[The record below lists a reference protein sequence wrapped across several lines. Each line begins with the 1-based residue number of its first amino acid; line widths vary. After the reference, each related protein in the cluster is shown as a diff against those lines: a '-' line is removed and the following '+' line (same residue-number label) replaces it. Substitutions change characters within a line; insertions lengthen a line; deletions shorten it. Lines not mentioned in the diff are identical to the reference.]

1 MIDKVTKPIQK
12 EIQIFDK
19 RYKEVLSTDVQL
31 LLKISNYI
39 LKNSGKRIRPIL
51 LLLVSKLLG
60 EINDKTYSSCMLIE
74 LLHTATLIHD
84 DVIDDAS
91 FRRGKFSLNNLWKNK
106 IAVLAGDFLLSK
118 GLSLGLKDNDIN
130 ILIHTSK
137 AVEKIS
143 EGEIFQIQKSRDL
156 DLNEK
161 DYYNIISRKTGSLFA
176 CCFQLAAV
184 SNGIHS
190 KKKMESLYNM
200 GLKFGMIFQIKDDI
214 LDYSSSDITGKIMGN
229 DLKESKINLPL
240 LLAIKNFSFL
250 ERQKVFYI
258 LKKNKKK
265 KEDIYYLIDLVK
277 KKNGIS
283 LSEIKMYNLK
293 KELINDLAIFSN
305 SVYKT
310 ALIDLTQLI
319 IDRKK

>member
-1 MIDKVTKPIQK
+1 MIEKVTKPIQK
-12 EIQIFDK
+12 EIEIFDK
-19 RYKEVLSTDVQL
+19 RYKEALSTDVKL

-39 LKNSGKRIRPIL
+39 LKNTGKRIRPIL

-60 EINDKTYSSCMLIE
+60 EINEKTYSSCILIE
-74 LLHTATLIHD
+74 LLHNATLIHD

-91 FRRGKFSLNNLWKNK
+91 FRRGKFSINNLWKNK

-130 ILIHTSK
+130 ILAHTSK

-250 ERQKVFYI
+250 EKQKVFYI
-258 LKKNKKK
+258 LKKKQKK
-265 KEDIYYLIDLVK
+265 KEDIYYVNKLVK
-277 KKNGIS
+277 KKNGIG
-283 LSEIKMYNLK
+283 LSKIKMHDLK
-293 KELINDLAIFSN
+293 KELLNDLAIFSN

>member
-1 MIDKVTKPIQK
+1 MIEKVTKPIQK
-12 EIQIFDK
+12 ELETFDK
-19 RYKEVLSTDVQL
+19 RYKEALSTDVKL

-39 LKNSGKRIRPIL
+39 LKNTGKRIRPIL

-60 EINDKTYSSCMLIE
+60 EINEKTYSSCILIE

-84 DVIDDAS
+84 DVIDDAG
-91 FRRGKFSLNNLWKNK
+91 FRRGKFSINNLWKNK

-118 GLSLGLKDNDIN
+118 GLSFGLKDNDIN
-130 ILIHTSK
+130 ILAHTSK

-184 SNGIHS
+184 SNGVHS
-190 KKKMESLYNM
+190 NKKMESLYNM

-214 LDYSSSDITGKIMGN
+214 LDYSSSHITGKIMGN

-258 LKKNKKK
+258 LKKKQKK
-265 KEDIYYLIDLVK
+265 KEDIYYVNNLVK
-277 KKNGIS
+277 KKNGIR
-283 LSEIKMYNLK
+283 LSEMKMYSLK
-293 KELINDLAIFSN
+293 KELINDLTIFSN

>member
-1 MIDKVTKPIQK
+1 MIEKVTKPIKK
-12 EIQIFDK
+12 EIEIFDK
-19 RYKEVLSTDVQL
+19 RYKEALSTDVKL

-39 LKNSGKRIRPIL
+39 LKNTGKRIRPIL

-60 EINDKTYSSCMLIE
+60 EINEKTYSSCILIE

-91 FRRGKFSLNNLWKNK
+91 FRRGKFSINNLWKNK

-130 ILIHTSK
+130 ILLHTSK

-184 SNGIHS
+184 SNGIYS
-190 KKKMESLYNM
+190 KKKMDSLYNM

-258 LKKNKKK
+258 LKKKQKK
-265 KEDIYYLIDLVK
+265 KEDIYYVNNLVK
-277 KKNGIS
+277 KKKGIA
-283 LSEIKMYNLK
+283 LSEIKMYSLK
-293 KELINDLAIFSN
+293 KELINDLAIFPN
-305 SVYKT
+305 SVNKT
-310 ALIDLTQLI
+310 ALIDLIQLT

>member
-1 MIDKVTKPIQK
+1 MIEKVTKPIQK
-12 EIQIFDK
+12 ELEIFDK
-19 RYKEVLSTDVQL
+19 RYKVALSTDVKL

-39 LKNSGKRIRPIL
+39 LKNTGKRIRPIL

-60 EINDKTYSSCMLIE
+60 EINEKTYSSCILIE

-91 FRRGKFSLNNLWKNK
+91 FRRGKFSINNLWKNK

-130 ILIHTSK
+130 ILAYTSK

-240 LLAIKNFSFL
+240 LLAIKKGPF
-250 ERQKVFYI
+250 
-258 LKKNKKK
+258 
-265 KEDIYYLIDLVK
+265 
-277 KKNGIS
+277 
-283 LSEIKMYNLK
+283 
-293 KELINDLAIFSN
+293 
-305 SVYKT
+305 
-310 ALIDLTQLI
+310 
-319 IDRKK
+319 

>member
-1 MIDKVTKPIQK
+1 MIEKVTKPIQK

-91 FRRGKFSLNNLWKNK
+91 FRRGKFSINNLWKNK
-106 IAVLAGDFLLSK
+106 IAVLTGDFLLSK

-161 DYYNIISRKTGSLFA
+161 DYYNIIRRKTGSLFA

-214 LDYSSSDITGKIMGN
+214 LDYSSSDITGKIIGN

-258 LKKNKKK
+258 LKKNQKK
-265 KEDIYYLIDLVK
+265 KEDIYYVNDLVK

-283 LSEIKMYNLK
+283 LSEIKMHNLK
-293 KELINDLAIFSN
+293 KELVNDLAIFSN

>member
-1 MIDKVTKPIQK
+1 MIEKVTKPIQK
-12 EIQIFDK
+12 ELEIFDK
-19 RYKEVLSTDVQL
+19 RYKVALSTDVKL

-39 LKNSGKRIRPIL
+39 LKNTGKRIRPIL

-60 EINDKTYSSCMLIE
+60 EINEKTYSSCILIE

-91 FRRGKFSLNNLWKNK
+91 FRRGKFSINNLWKNK

-130 ILIHTSK
+130 ILAYTSK

-250 ERQKVFYI
+250 ERQKVYYI
-258 LKKNKKK
+258 LKKKQKK
-265 KEDIYYLIDLVK
+265 KEDIYYVNNLVK

-283 LSEIKMYNLK
+283 LSEMKMYSLK
-293 KELINDLAIFSN
+293 KELINDLTIFSD

-310 ALIDLTQLI
+310 ALIQLTQLI

>member
-1 MIDKVTKPIQK
+1 MIEKVTKPIKK
-12 EIQIFDK
+12 EIEIFDK
-19 RYKEVLSTDVQL
+19 RYKEALSTDVKL

-39 LKNSGKRIRPIL
+39 LKNTGKRIRPIL

-60 EINDKTYSSCMLIE
+60 EINEKTYSSCILIE

-91 FRRGKFSLNNLWKNK
+91 FRRGKFSINNLWKNK

-130 ILIHTSK
+130 ILAHTSK

-258 LKKNKKK
+258 LKKKQKK
-265 KEDIYYLIDLVK
+265 KEDIYYVNNLVK
-277 KKNGIS
+277 KKKGIA

-293 KELINDLAIFSN
+293 KELVNDLAIFPN
-305 SVYKT
+305 SVNKT
-310 ALIDLTQLI
+310 ALIDLIQLI

>member
-1 MIDKVTKPIQK
+1 MIEKVTKPIQK
-12 EIQIFDK
+12 ELEIFDK
-19 RYKEVLSTDVQL
+19 RYKVALSTDVKL

-39 LKNSGKRIRPIL
+39 LKNTGKRIRPIL

-60 EINDKTYSSCMLIE
+60 EINEKTYSSCILIE

-91 FRRGKFSLNNLWKNK
+91 FRRGKFSINNLWKNK

-130 ILIHTSK
+130 ILAYTSK

-214 LDYSSSDITGKIMGN
+214 LDYSTSDITGKIMGN

-250 ERQKVFYI
+250 ERQKVYYI
-258 LKKNKKK
+258 LKKKQKK
-265 KEDIYYLIDLVK
+265 KEDIYYVNNLVK

-283 LSEIKMYNLK
+283 LSEMKMYSLK
-293 KELINDLAIFSN
+293 KELINDLTIFSD

-310 ALIDLTQLI
+310 ALIQLTQLI

>member
-1 MIDKVTKPIQK
+1 MIEKVTKPIKK
-12 EIQIFDK
+12 EIEIFDK
-19 RYKEVLSTDVQL
+19 RYKEALSTDVKL

-39 LKNSGKRIRPIL
+39 LKNTGKRIRPIL

-60 EINDKTYSSCMLIE
+60 EINEKTYSSCILIE

-91 FRRGKFSLNNLWKNK
+91 FRRGKFSINNLWKNK

-118 GLSLGLKDNDIN
+118 GLSLGLKDKDIN
-130 ILIHTSK
+130 ILFHTSK

-190 KKKMESLYNM
+190 KKKMDSLYNM

-250 ERQKVFYI
+250 ERKKVFYI
-258 LKKNKKK
+258 LKKKQKK
-265 KEDIYYLIDLVK
+265 KEDIYYVNNLVK
-277 KKNGIS
+277 KKKGIA

-293 KELINDLAIFSN
+293 KELVNDLAIFPN
-305 SVYKT
+305 SVNKT
-310 ALIDLTQLI
+310 ALIDLIQLI

>member
-1 MIDKVTKPIQK
+1 MIEKVTKPIQK
-12 EIQIFDK
+12 ELEIFDK
-19 RYKEVLSTDVQL
+19 RYKVALSTDVKL

-39 LKNSGKRIRPIL
+39 LKNTGKRIRPIL

-60 EINDKTYSSCMLIE
+60 EINEKTYSSCILIE

-91 FRRGKFSLNNLWKNK
+91 FRRGKFSINNLWKNK

-130 ILIHTSK
+130 ILAYTSK

-250 ERQKVFYI
+250 QRQKVYYI
-258 LKKNKKK
+258 LKKKQKK
-265 KEDIYYLIDLVK
+265 KEDIYYVNNLVK

-283 LSEIKMYNLK
+283 LSEMKMYSLK
-293 KELINDLAIFSN
+293 KELINDLTIFSD

-310 ALIDLTQLI
+310 ALIQLTQLI

>member
-1 MIDKVTKPIQK
+1 MIEKVTKPIQK
-12 EIQIFDK
+12 ELEIFDK
-19 RYKEVLSTDVQL
+19 RYKVALSTDVKL

-39 LKNSGKRIRPIL
+39 LKNTGKRIRPIL

-60 EINDKTYSSCMLIE
+60 EINEKTYSSCILIE

-91 FRRGKFSLNNLWKNK
+91 FRRGKFSINNLWKNK

-130 ILIHTSK
+130 ILAYTSK

-250 ERQKVFYI
+250 ERQKVYYI
-258 LKKNKKK
+258 LKKKQKK
-265 KEDIYYLIDLVK
+265 KEDIYYVNNLVK

-283 LSEIKMYNLK
+283 LSEMKMYSLK
-293 KELINDLAIFSN
+293 KELINDLTIFSD
-305 SVYKT
+305 SVYKI
-310 ALIDLTQLI
+310 ALIQLTQLI

>member
-1 MIDKVTKPIQK
+1 MIENVTKPIKK
-12 EIQIFDK
+12 EIEIFDK
-19 RYKEVLSTDVQL
+19 RYKEALSTDVKL

-39 LKNSGKRIRPIL
+39 LKNTGKRIRPIL

-60 EINDKTYSSCMLIE
+60 EINEKTYSSCILIE

-91 FRRGKFSLNNLWKNK
+91 FRRGKFSINNLWKNK
-106 IAVLAGDFLLSK
+106 IAVLVGDFLLSK
-118 GLSLGLKDNDIN
+118 GLSLGLKDKDIN
-130 ILIHTSK
+130 ILFHTSK

-190 KKKMESLYNM
+190 KKKMDSLYNM

-258 LKKNKKK
+258 LKKKQKK
-265 KEDIYYLIDLVK
+265 KEDIYYVNNLVK
-277 KKNGIS
+277 KKKGIA

-293 KELINDLAIFSN
+293 KELVNDLAIFPN
-305 SVYKT
+305 SVNKT
-310 ALIDLTQLI
+310 ALIDLIQLI

>member
-1 MIDKVTKPIQK
+1 MIEKVTKPIQK
-12 EIQIFDK
+12 ELEIFNK
-19 RYKEVLSTDVQL
+19 RYKVALSTDVKL

-39 LKNSGKRIRPIL
+39 LKNTGKRIRPIL

-60 EINDKTYSSCMLIE
+60 EINEKTYSSCILIE

-91 FRRGKFSLNNLWKNK
+91 FRRGKFSINNLWKNK

-130 ILIHTSK
+130 ILAYTSK

-250 ERQKVFYI
+250 ERQKVYYI
-258 LKKNKKK
+258 LKKKQKK
-265 KEDIYYLIDLVK
+265 KEDIYYVNNLVK

-283 LSEIKMYNLK
+283 LSEMKMYSLK
-293 KELINDLAIFSN
+293 KELINDLTIFSD

-310 ALIDLTQLI
+310 ALIQLTQLI

>member
-1 MIDKVTKPIQK
+1 
-12 EIQIFDK
+12 
-19 RYKEVLSTDVQL
+19 
-31 LLKISNYI
+31 
-39 LKNSGKRIRPIL
+39 
-51 LLLVSKLLG
+51 
-60 EINDKTYSSCMLIE
+60 
-74 LLHTATLIHD
+74 
-84 DVIDDAS
+84 
-91 FRRGKFSLNNLWKNK
+91 
-106 IAVLAGDFLLSK
+106 LAY
-118 GLSLGLKDNDIN
+118 
-130 ILIHTSK
+130 TSK

-258 LKKNKKK
+258 LKKKQKK
-265 KEDIYYLIDLVK
+265 KEDIYYVNNLVK
-277 KKNGIS
+277 KKKGIA

-293 KELINDLAIFSN
+293 KELVNDLAIFPN
-305 SVYKT
+305 SVNKT
-310 ALIDLTQLI
+310 ALIDLIQLI

>member
-1 MIDKVTKPIQK
+1 MIEKVTKPIQK
-12 EIQIFDK
+12 ELEIFDK
-19 RYKEVLSTDVQL
+19 RYKVALSTDVKL

-39 LKNSGKRIRPIL
+39 LKNTGKRIRPIL

-60 EINDKTYSSCMLIE
+60 EINEKTYSSCILIE

-91 FRRGKFSLNNLWKNK
+91 FRRGKFSINNLWKNK

-130 ILIHTSK
+130 ILAYTSK

-250 ERQKVFYI
+250 ERQKVHYI
-258 LKKNKKK
+258 LKKKQKK
-265 KEDIYYLIDLVK
+265 KEDIYYVNNLVK

-283 LSEIKMYNLK
+283 LSEMKMYSLK
-293 KELINDLAIFSN
+293 KELINDLTIFSD

-310 ALIDLTQLI
+310 ALIQLTQLI

>member
-1 MIDKVTKPIQK
+1 MIEKVTKPIKK
-12 EIQIFDK
+12 EIEIFDK
-19 RYKEVLSTDVQL
+19 KYKEALSTDVKL

-39 LKNSGKRIRPIL
+39 LKNTGKRIRPIL

-60 EINDKTYSSCMLIE
+60 EINEKTYSSCILIE

-91 FRRGKFSLNNLWKNK
+91 FRRGKFSINNLWKNK

-130 ILIHTSK
+130 ILLHTSK

-184 SNGIHS
+184 SNGIYS
-190 KKKMESLYNM
+190 KKKMDSLYNM

-258 LKKNKKK
+258 LKKKQKK
-265 KEDIYYLIDLVK
+265 KEDIYYVNNLVK
-277 KKNGIS
+277 KKKGIA
-283 LSEIKMYNLK
+283 LSEIKMYSLK
-293 KELINDLAIFSN
+293 KELINDLAIFPN
-305 SVYKT
+305 SVNKT
-310 ALIDLTQLI
+310 ALIDLIQLT